1 MVILLQKGVMKMEKF
16 LARNFDN
23 PDETKT
29 LPKAKIDIVKSDGYT
44 FSKQTYQP
52 GWRWSQHVKPI
63 AKTDWCEMTH
73 IGVMLSGNLHVLL
86 SNGTEKDIKPGDVVI
101 IPSGHDG
108 WVVGD
113 EPAVFISIEQNK

>member
-1 MVILLQKGVMKMEKF
+1 MEKF
-16 LARNFDN
+16 LTKNFDC

-29 LPKAKIDIVKSDGYT
+29 PPKAKIDIVKLDGYT

-63 AKTDWCEMTH
+63 VKTDWCEMTH
-73 IGVMLSGNLHVLL
+73 IGVMVSGHLHVIF
-86 SNGTEKDIKPGDVVI
+86 SDGTEKDIKSGDVVI

-113 EPAVFISIEQNK
+113 EPAVFISIE

>member
-1 MVILLQKGVMKMEKF
+1 MKMEKF

-73 IGVMLSGNLHVLL
+73 IGVMLSGNLHVLF